1 MERGCSVTDGAYL
14 LTHPLPEDGPNELVS
29 FGVSEPDYPGLG
41 IDRHQSPADALRARL
56 EDSGVQQSRHGG
68 KMSEMHPL
76 SEQGVHSASAKSV
89 TTVWLPPE
97 VTALTTARRMA
108 REAAA
113 RVREE
118 LVDAIELVVSE
129 LVTNAVKHA
138 GLRPDDRIQL
148 VAERSHDQIRIEVWD
163 AGAGFEPPDEP
174 DPSPLMKPSGWGLYL
189 VDRLSDRWGASRE
202 VGTRVWS
209 EFDL

>member
-1 MERGCSVTDGAYL
+1 
-14 LTHPLPEDGPNELVS
+14 
-29 FGVSEPDYPGLG
+29 
-41 IDRHQSPADALRARL
+41 
-56 EDSGVQQSRHGG
+56 
-68 KMSEMHPL
+68 MSEMHPL

-97 VTALTTARRMA
+97 VTALTTARRTA

-129 LVTNAVKHA
+129 LVTNAMKHA
-138 GLRPDDRIQL
+138 GLQPDDRIQL

-163 AGAGFEPPDEP
+163 AGAGFEPPEP
-174 DPSPLMKPSGWGLYL
+174 DPSLLMKPSGWGLYL
-189 VDRLSDRWGASRE
+189 VDRLSDRWGTSRE
-202 VGTRVWS
+202 AGTRVWS